1 MSLWKSFKR
10 FWHDQITTPNG
21 DIDGSRVGLLIVLI
35 GAGYYV
41 YFEYYA
47 LVIKGQAWDP
57 SAYGDGLVK
66 VGAALLAAAAGVSV
80 KSGSEVPYDPKIAAA
95 NFPNDPG
102 VQAAVNTAAQGAQM
116 TLDGVNALAQDE
128 LTQAKSFADKLKVVW
143 QAIKGI
149 FK

>member
-1 MSLWKSFKR
+1 MGLWKFFKR

-35 GAGYYV
+35 GAAYYV
-41 YFEYYA
+41 YFAYYA
-47 LVIKGQAWDP
+47 IVVKGQAWDP

-66 VGAALLAAAAGVSV
+66 VGAALLAAAAGVGV
-80 KSGSEVPYDPKIAAA
+80 KSGSEVPYNPAIAAA

-102 VQAAVNTAAQGAQM
+102 VQAAVDKAAQGVQM
-116 TLDGVNALAQDE
+116 TLDGVSTLAQDE
-128 LTQAKSFADKLKVVW
+128 LTQAQTLAGRLKIVW